1 MTSRLMK
8 KYINYLTKEK
18 KLSENTVSS
27 YLRDIRQLYE
37 YAADS
42 GITDLCDVTRQVLV
56 TYIIYMQRAGK
67 ASSSITR
74 GIVSIRSFYN
84 FAVIMGYVEKDP
96 TEGLEVPKSEEHT
109 VSILTQEEIK
119 SLLDYPKA
127 VDFKGYRDK
136 AMLELLYATGIK
148 VSELIA
154 IKMDEVELADSYI
167 ICGTGS
173 RRRAVPM
180 GEMAQLAV
188 SRYVKHAR
196 ERQLVE
202 KQDPELFLN
211 LSGQALT
218 RQGFWKILKDYKK
231 KANIS
236 SDITP
241 HTIRHTFAMHMLE
254 NGTEIRDVQTLLG
267 NNSGSSSAMYKKM
280 LDKRIEEIYKKAH
293 PRANKK

>member
-1 MTSRLMK
+1 MTGKLVK

-27 YLRDIRQLYE
+27 YMRDIRQLNE
-37 YAADS
+37 YIADN
-42 GITDLCDVTRQVLV
+42 GINDLCDVTKQVLV
-56 TYIIYMQRAGK
+56 TYIIHMQRAGK
-67 ASSSITR
+67 AVSSITR

-84 FAVIMGYVEKDP
+84 FAVIMGYIEQDP
-96 TEGLEVPKSEEHT
+96 TEGLEMPKSEEHT
-109 VSILTQEEIK
+109 VSILNEEEIK
-119 SLLDYPKA
+119 CLLDFPKS

-167 ICGTGS
+167 ICGKGS

-180 GEMAQLAV
+180 GEMAHLAV
-188 SRYVKHAR
+188 SRYIEHAR
-196 ERQLVE
+196 NRQLVE

-211 LSGQALT
+211 LNGQALT
-218 RQGFWKILKDYKK
+218 RQGFWKILKDYKT

-236 SDITP
+236 TDITP
-241 HTIRHTFAMHMLE
+241 HTLRHTFAMHMLE
-254 NGTEIRDVQTLLG
+254 NGTEIRDVQTMLG
-267 NNSGSSSAMYKKM
+267 NNSGSSSNMYKKM

-293 PRANKK
+293 PRASKK

>member
-241 HTIRHTFAMHMLE
+241 HTLRHTFAMHMLE

>member
-8 KYINYLTKEK
+8 KYVNYLTKEK

-27 YLRDIRQLYE
+27 YMRDIRQLQE

-42 GITDLCDVTRQVLV
+42 GITDLCDITHQVLV

-67 ASSSITR
+67 AASSITR
-74 GIVSIRSFYN
+74 GIVSIRSFFN
-84 FAVIMGYVEKDP
+84 FAVIMGYVEQDP
-96 TEGLEVPKSEEHT
+96 SEGLEVPKSEEHS

-119 SLLDYPKA
+119 SLLNYPKA

-154 IKMDEVELADSYI
+154 IRMDEVEIADSYI
-167 ICGTGS
+167 ICGKGS

-188 SRYVKHAR
+188 SRYIEHAR
-196 ERQLVE
+196 ARQLVE

-211 LSGQALT
+211 LNGQALT
-218 RQGFWKILKDYKK
+218 RQGFWKILKDYKT

-241 HTIRHTFAMHMLE
+241 HTLRHTFAMHMIE
-254 NGTEIRDVQTLLG
+254 NGTEIRDVQTMLG

-280 LDKRIEEIYKKAH
+280 LDKRIAEVYKKAH